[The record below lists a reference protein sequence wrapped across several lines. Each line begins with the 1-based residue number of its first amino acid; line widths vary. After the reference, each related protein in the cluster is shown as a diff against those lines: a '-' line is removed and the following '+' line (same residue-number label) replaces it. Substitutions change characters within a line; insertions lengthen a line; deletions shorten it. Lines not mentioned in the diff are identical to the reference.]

1 MININN
7 LDRQVLNALHGLATG
22 PSQALLM
29 LLASEV
35 TGATDRLVQATDT
48 VSIHR
53 LQGRVEAYN
62 DLLGAV
68 KDAHK
73 GLNRAPGA

>member
-1 MININN
+1 MNTNNFFSRINPFSSNP
-7 LDRQVLNALHGLATG
+7 AAKATLL
-22 PSQALLM
+22 ALLM

-73 GLNRAPGA
+73 GLNRASGA